1 MPAMR
6 LDRFLANAGCGTRSE
21 GKQLLKKGMVTV
33 NHAVIRL
40 PEYKVNTDMDS
51 VLCNGKEIRLSG
63 CRYFLLNKPA
73 GYLSATEDRR
83 QPVVLDLLSGE
94 DRKNLFPVGRLDV
107 DTEGLLLL
115 TDDGVLA
122 HELLSPR
129 KHVEKTY
136 YAEIEGIVTGEDVI
150 RFREGLDIG
159 EKKKTLP
166 AKLVLL
172 DHDAQAIPHSRIEL
186 TIHEGKF
193 HQVKR
198 MFEAVGKRVVYLK
211 RISMGNLKLDET
223 LQKGEYRS
231 LTAEEI
237 EGLKR
242 NAEK

>member
-21 GKQLLKKGMVTV
+21 VKQLLKKGMVTV

-150 RFREGLDIG
+150 RFRQELIDKGLTVTPIIC
-159 EKKKTLP
+159 P
-166 AKLVLL
+166 N
-172 DHDAQAIPHSRIEL
+172 P
-186 TIHEGKF
+186 
-193 HQVKR
+193 QVSFFFTKDPNG
-198 MFEAVGKRVVYLK
+198 V
-211 RISMGNLKLDET
+211 
-223 LQKGEYRS
+223 
-231 LTAEEI
+231 EI
-237 EGLKR
+237 QFI
-242 NAEK
+242 